1 MSRDGF
7 AVLPTSPF
15 APVIPLILTPAD
27 TELSAFLRAAHALIE
42 SCPQLLAAIEAD
54 LDRHALR
61 KKAARVADAQ
71 WHQERTLRLFDMP
84 EPLKDIGKPL
94 ALLEGRPRTPAYVVL
109 LAMFLRGYSGAGF
122 KSSDVTCLMQESVS
136 LHILFFN
143 LGMEIPGRSTLTEL
157 VNAVS
162 NETRLLVLDA
172 ELAQVLS
179 VKFDD
184 FKTILQDSTHVGG
197 NTAWPTDSRLMV
209 ELITRLLHIG
219 TRLDR
224 VGLPV
229 FQSPEAEALLD
240 KMVILNREIDFSKG
254 KKGAARKRKRH
265 YQRLLKM
272 SAQVD
277 GLVTAQL
284 APLTDALFALDVRP
298 SQKEQATRALE
309 RLRVDLA
316 ALAKVR
322 EACEARVIHN
332 EKVPMSEKVLSVSD
346 PDAGFISKGQRD
358 PVIGYKPQI
367 ARSGGGFIVGLS
379 LPKGNAADSKQL
391 IPMLED
397 VMFRTQVIPNVVSVD
412 DGYASSDNKKAL
424 EKLGI
429 DVISINGAK
438 GKALS
443 SAVDWESD
451 EYAEARG
458 KRSAVESVMFTLKE
472 SFDFGEVARRGLDA
486 VYAEQLERVFAFNLC
501 HLVRR
506 LRAAAKAAA
515 EGKAAA

>member
-1 MSRDGF
+1 M
-7 AVLPTSPF
+7 
-15 APVIPLILTPAD
+15 
-27 TELSAFLRAAHALIE
+27 E
-42 SCPQLLAAIEAD
+42 
-54 LDRHALR
+54 
-61 KKAARVADAQ
+61 
-71 WHQERTLRLFDMP
+71 MP
-84 EPLKDIGKPL
+84 
-94 ALLEGRPRTPAYVVL
+94 
-109 LAMFLRGYSGAGF
+109 S
-122 KSSDVTCLMQESVS
+122 
-136 LHILFFN
+136 
-143 LGMEIPGRSTLTEL
+143 RSTLTEL

-172 ELAQVLS
+172 ELAQVLF

-209 ELITRLLHIG
+209 GLITRLLHTG

-229 FQSPEAEALLD
+229 FQSPDEVEALLN
-240 KMVILNREIDFSKG
+240 KMVMLNREIDFSKG

-277 GLVTAQL
+277 GLVKAQL
-284 APLTDALFALDVRP
+284 APLADALFALDVQP
-298 SQKEQATRALE
+298 SQKERATRALE

-316 ALAKVR
+316 ALGKVR
-322 EACEARVIHN
+322 EACEARVIRN

-397 VMFRTQVIPNVVSVD
+397 VMSRTQVIPNVVSVD

-438 GKALS
+438 GKALTS
-443 SAVDWESD
+443 DVDWKSD

-472 SFDFGEVARRGLDA
+472 GFDFGEVARRGLEA
-486 VYAEQLERVFAFNLC
+486 VYAEQLERVLAFNLC

-506 LRAAAKAAA
+506 LRAVAKAAA